1 MPSDTLIKSTGTT
14 VSDSDAAPEL
24 VDTRVEM
31 IETCGRLAQSLGFPR
46 SIGEIYGL
54 LYLATNPMG
63 MEEIG
68 RALSLSKASVSTGTR
83 QLKALGAIRKVW
95 RREDRKDYFE
105 AVLDL
110 GELARRVYD
119 NIFKARMENADKRL
133 DSLLSQLSA
142 DRRALDR
149 EEHAVIEARLK
160 RLRKL
165 QSRVKRLMP
174 LVEKVFR

>member
-1 MPSDTLIKSTGTT
+1 M
-14 VSDSDAAPEL
+14 
-24 VDTRVEM
+24 
-31 IETCGRLAQSLGFPR
+31 
-46 SIGEIYGL
+46 
-54 LYLATNPMG
+54 
-63 MEEIG
+63 
-68 RALSLSKASVSTGTR
+68 
-83 QLKALGAIRKVW
+83 ALGAIRKVW

-142 DRRALDR
+142 DRRALGR